1 LKFILVLVI
10 FFSLT
15 ISAQNKSNDSF
26 PFELDGFKEAAIFT
40 TGLALSTSFLL
51 KPYSDLT
58 AQDIAVFD
66 PGSVNAFDRY
76 STTRSSKNLD
86 IAGDVVIYSLAA
98 VPLSFLGL
106 KSINKDFRS
115 AFTFLVMYAESTMLI
130 NGLTRTL
137 KISFRRKRPYVYNDS
152 LTIKE
157 RMDSENQLSMPS
169 NHTANAFNSAVF
181 MSTVFTLTYPDSKW
195 VPVVWSLSMSAAATV
210 GILRIFSGKHYPTDV
225 LVGALLGTVTGLA
238 IPFLHWKKKKSVVI
252 IPVAGDG
259 FAGVSASGQF

>member
-1 LKFILVLVI
+1 LKFISILIIL
-10 FFSLT
+10 FSFTLF
-15 ISAQNKSNDSF
+15 AEKKSDDSF
-26 PFELDGFKEAAIFT
+26 PFELDGFKEAAIFS
-40 TGLALSTSFLL
+40 TGLALSSSFLL

-58 AQDIAVFD
+58 AQDVAALD
-66 PGSVNAFDRY
+66 PGTVNAFDRY

-98 VPLSFLGL
+98 APLGFLGL
-106 KSINKDFRS
+106 KSINKDVRS
-115 AFTFLVMYAESTMLI
+115 AMTFIVMYAESAMLI

-137 KISFRRKRPYVYNDS
+137 KISFKRKRPYVYNNS
-152 LTIKE
+152 LTISE
-157 RMDSENQLSMPS
+157 RLDSDNQLSMPS

-195 VPVVWSLSMSAAATV
+195 VPVVWSLSLTAAASV
-210 GILRIFSGKHYPTDV
+210 GILRVVSGKHYPTDV
-225 LVGALLGTVTGLA
+225 LVGALLGAVTGLA
-238 IPFLHWKKKKSVVI
+238 VPFLHWKKKKSVVI